1 MFKLDRKKEYIRD
14 GGVQFTC
21 FSDFYPEGHQ
31 SGVTLVMYNERIAA
45 NGDVRFEPTPG
56 QWQPL
61 PKLLERNV
69 LDGAVVQRLKY
80 PDEKRNRR
88 GFNPLLYPD
97 YDFEYEVSIEPALTG
112 VEVVVN
118 LMEPVPEEFLGKLSF
133 NLELFPGKLF
143 GKSFIMDGKTGIF
156 PRQPN
161 GPEIK
166 RESNYNKNAKNIP
179 DGLTMFS
186 TDDKHYNPLIA
197 DDIVGKPYAEGRK
210 LTVAPEDDFSRFTI
224 ESKSCDMKLYDGR
237 FNHNNGWFVV
247 SSEIPAGRTKE
258 AIRWT
263 ITPNV
268 INRWVGEP
276 VIQISQVGYHPNQ
289 PKKAVIEID
298 ESDRSTPEIY
308 LYRITENK
316 AEQIKQEKAVLW
328 GNYLR
333 YKYVVFDFSDVKEE
347 GLYKIRY
354 GKTESGAFRIASDVY
369 DRGVWQ
375 PVLEYF
381 LPVQMCHMRVA
392 DKYRVW
398 HGCCHMDDAVMA
410 EENVNH
416 FDGYI
421 QKKNN
426 SRIPSGKRV
435 PGVNCGGWHDAGD
448 YDLRIESQIGEMYN
462 LATVYDE
469 FGLYLDSCTIDQ
481 ENHNVEIHQ
490 PDGRND
496 ILEQIEHGAL
506 SVVAGYRALGEL
518 YRGIICRDIRQ
529 YVLLGDASVMT
540 DGKQGK
546 DDRLLFTED
555 NPMKELSLAGQL
567 AVASK
572 ALKKLNPELAK
583 ELLEI
588 AENCYKK
595 RFGKAAGEAP
605 PWLPKDRF
613 ESYVKAS
620 QIGASV
626 DMYLGTGKA
635 KYKKNVLDEHDFI
648 VKNADNMIGRI
659 AKLYKDKEF
668 AGLLE
673 EMKKGAKK
681 RAKALYEM
689 KKENPYSVPASL
701 GSWGVCWGVQR
712 QACEYYFIR
721 RAYPSIF
728 DNTLLFDSLNY
739 ILGCHPGKNAVSFA
753 SGIGA
758 KSMTAAYGANRAD
771 WSYIP
776 GGVPSGTVLIKP
788 DLPELL
794 EFPFLW
800 QQGEYVIG
808 GGSSNFLFL
817 VQAVIKELKN

>member
-1 MFKLDRKKEYIRD
+1 MFKLDKKKEYISD
-14 GGVQFTC
+14 GAAQISC

-31 SGVTLVMYNERIAA
+31 SGVTVVMCNERIAA

-61 PKLLERNV
+61 PKLLERKV
-69 LDGAVVQRLKY
+69 TGDSIIQKLKY
-80 PDEKRNRR
+80 PDERRDRR

-97 YDFEYEVSIEPALTG
+97 YEFEYEVSVRPALQS

-118 LMEPVPEEFLGKLSF
+118 LREQIPEEYIGKLFF

-143 GKSFIMDGKTGIF
+143 GKSFIFDGKSGTF
-156 PRQPN
+156 PRQPLS
-161 GPEIK
+161 PAVYRK
-166 RESNYNKNAKNIP
+166 SNYQKDAKEKD
-179 DGLTMFS
+179 DGLRMFK
-186 TDDKHYNPLIA
+186 TDDGQYNPLIA
-197 DDIVGKPYAEGRK
+197 DDIIGKPYGEGRK
-210 LTVAPEDDFSRFTI
+210 VTIAPEDDCSRFSI
-224 ESKSCDMKLYDGR
+224 ESKTADIKLYDGR
-237 FNHNNGWFVV
+237 FNHNNGWFVL
-247 SSEIPAGRTKE
+247 SSEIPAKKTKE
-258 AIRWT
+258 AIKWI

-268 INRWVGEP
+268 VERWCAEP
-276 VIQISQVGYHPNQ
+276 TIQISQVGYHPNQ
-289 PKKAVIEID
+289 PKKAVIELD
-298 ESDRSTPEIY
+298 VSDKTRRNTV
-308 LYRITENK
+308 LYKITENGAK
-316 AEQIKQEKAVLW
+316 AIRMGAPTLW
-328 GNYLR
+328 GKYLR
-333 YKYVVFDFSDVKEE
+333 YKYLILDFSDVKEE

-354 GKTESGAFRIASDVY
+354 GKAETSAFRISEDVY

-410 EENVNH
+410 AENVNH

-421 QKKNN
+421 QRKNN
-426 SRIPSGKRV
+426 SSVPSGKHV
-435 PGVNCGGWHDAGD
+435 HGLNCGGWHDAGD
-448 YDLRIESQIGEMYN
+448 YDLRIESQVGEMYN
-462 LATVYDE
+462 LAVIYDE

-490 PDGRND
+490 PDGKND
-496 ILEQIEHGAL
+496 LLEQIEHGAI
-506 SVVAGYRALGEL
+506 SVVAGYKALGEL

-540 DGKQGK
+540 DGKPGK
-546 DDRLLFTED
+546 DDRLVFTED

-572 ALKKLNPELAK
+572 ALKKLNPALAK
-583 ELLEI
+583 EVLEI

-595 RFGKAAGEAP
+595 RFGKASGEAP
-605 PWLPKDRF
+605 PWIPKDKF
-613 ESYVKAS
+613 ESFVKSS
-620 QIGASV
+620 QIGAAV

-635 KYKKNVLDEHDFI
+635 KYKKNILDESDFI
-648 VKNADNMIGRI
+648 KANSENMLGRI
-659 AKLYKDKEF
+659 AKLYKDEAF
-668 AGLLE
+668 RPLLE
-673 EMKKGAKK
+673 EMRGGALKYAENLSKAKK
-681 RAKALYEM
+681 S
-689 KKENPYSVPASL
+689 NPYEVPSNL
-701 GSWGVCWGVQR
+701 GTWGVCWGVQR
-712 QACEYYFIR
+712 QACDYYFIHK
-721 RAYPSIF
+721 AFPELF
-728 DNTLLFDSLNY
+728 DSSLLFNSLNY
-739 ILGCHPGKNAVSFA
+739 ILGCHPGSNNSSFA
-753 SGIGA
+753 SGVGA
-758 KSMTAAYGANRAD
+758 KSMTTAYGANRAD

-794 EFPFLW
+794 DFPFLW